1 MGKQDMPTRFR
12 AVLAS
17 DPAAAAA
24 FTELTP
30 SEKREYIERAHDCAG
45 KRDMEELAREL
56 RSHI

>member
-1 MGKQDMPTRFR
+1 MSRDMPTRFR

-24 FTELTP
+24 FGELTP
-30 SEKREYIERAHDCAG
+30 DQKKDYIERAHDCAG

-56 RSHI
+56 RSRI